1 MKPIS
6 FIIPSRNNLKYLK
19 QAYNS
24 IRKNQSVEHEICIAD
39 DASTDGTSEW
49 VLAQM
54 KRDKWLKLHINKGPD
69 RLGHT
74 ILYDTLVNDYSTLDR
89 VMIFH
94 ADMYLTPDSDKEIDK
109 YLKEGVVVSVTRI
122 EPPLH
127 PDGPEKILL
136 DYGIEP
142 EEFKEDELLQTV
154 GNIQSG
160 KDGILYGPLALNQ
173 DTSEG
178 IFAPWAIM
186 KSDWDYI
193 GGHDP
198 IFAPQSKE
206 DSDIFN
212 RFELAGYKFVQ
223 VWKGLVYH
231 MTCRGSRFKD
241 GAIRNPDG
249 QVFMKNRESDEWLK
263 QNQKSTREF
272 IRKWGHFV
280 KHDTMMKPIVPPK
293 YSVGFVVENCTT
305 QMLEMLEPWCDN
317 IYGDFVGHKGY
328 GVNKYIEEER
338 TSFDLKKRIHSDH
351 LNPTDKVVVRFD
363 CDRLDNEQFQIVQNL
378 SEILQDSGEIG
389 ISEVGIFNIEIKS
402 LKSTEKELI
411 RL

>member
-109 YLKEGVVVSVTRI
+109 YLKEGVVVSLTRI

-154 GNIQSG
+154 ENIQSG

>member
-19 QAYNS
+19 QAYES

-39 DASTDGTSEW
+39 DASTDGTMEW
-49 VLAQM
+49 VLVQM
-54 KRDKWLKLHINKGPD
+54 KRDKWLKLHVNRGPE

-74 ILYDTLVNDYSTLDR
+74 ILYDTLINDYATHDR

-94 ADMYLTPDSDKEIDK
+94 ADMYLTPNSDKEIDK
-109 YLKEGVVVSVTRI
+109 YLKEGVVVSLTRI

-154 GNIQSG
+154 ENIQSG

-212 RFELAGYKFVQ
+212 RFHLAGYKFVQ

-249 QVFMKNRESDEWLK
+249 QVFMKNRETDEWLK
-263 QNQKSTREF
+263 QNQ
-272 IRKWGHFV
+272 
-280 KHDTMMKPIVPPK
+280 
-293 YSVGFVVENCTT
+293 
-305 QMLEMLEPWCDN
+305 
-317 IYGDFVGHKGY
+317 
-328 GVNKYIEEER
+328 
-338 TSFDLKKRIHSDH
+338 
-351 LNPTDKVVVRFD
+351 
-363 CDRLDNEQFQIVQNL
+363 NL
-378 SEILQDSGEIG
+378 QE
-389 ISEVGIFNIEIKS
+389 S
-402 LKSTEKELI
+402 L
-411 RL
+411 